1 MMEVLTENASK
12 TYTIAEYLAMEERAT
27 EKSEYY
33 NGEII
38 AMPGGK
44 YNHNLIASNILTALN
59 IALDAKGSSL
69 DVLNSDM
76 KIFIP
81 HLSVI
86 VYPDAVV
93 VCEGP
98 EFSEGRTD
106 IILNP
111 LLVVEVLSRSTQN
124 FDRTTKFFWY
134 KQIPSFQEYVLV
146 EQKMPY
152 LTASYKIA
160 ERTWQDTEAEGLN
173 STIYLKSVDCT
184 LDLKKIYKGVSFET
198 V

>member
-1 MMEVLTENASK
+1 MEVLVENASK
-12 TYTIAEYLAMEERAT
+12 IYTIAEYLALEERAL

-44 YNHNLIASNILTALN
+44 YNHNLIASNFICYLGN
-59 IALDAKGSSL
+59 ALDEKGSGLS
-69 DVLNSDM
+69 VLNSDM

-81 HLSVI
+81 HLATI

-93 VCEGP
+93 VCEKP

-106 IILNP
+106 MILNP
-111 LLVVEVLSRSTQN
+111 LLVVEVLSRSTQD

-134 KQIPSFQEYVLV
+134 KHIASFQEYVLV

-160 ERTWQDTEAEGLN
+160 ERTWQDTEAKGLE
-173 STIYLKSVDCT
+173 SSIYLKSIDCT
-184 LDLKKIYKGVSFET
+184 LDLKKIYKGVTFE
-198 V
+198 VA

>member
-1 MMEVLTENASK
+1 MEVLTENVPK
-12 TYTIAEYLAMEERAT
+12 VYTIAEYLALEEQAL

-38 AMPGGK
+38 IMPGGK
-44 YNHNLIASNILTALN
+44 YNHNLIASNFITALN
-59 IALDAKGSSL
+59 IALDEKGSNLS
-69 DVLNSDM
+69 VLNSDM

-81 HLSVI
+81 HLSTI

-93 VCEGP
+93 VCERP

-111 LLVVEVLSRSTQN
+111 LLVVEVLSRSTQS
-124 FDRTTKFFWY
+124 FDRTTKFFYY

-146 EQKMPY
+146 EQKTPY

-160 ERTWQDTEAEGLN
+160 ERTWQDTEANGRG
-173 STIYLKSVDCT
+173 SSIYLKSIDCT
-184 LDLKKIYKGVSFET
+184 LDLMKIYKGVNFEMA
-198 V
+198 

>member
-1 MMEVLTENASK
+1 MEVLTENASK
-12 TYTIAEYLAMEERAT
+12 TYTIAEYLALEEQAL

-33 NGEII
+33 DGEII

-44 YNHNLIASNILTALN
+44 YNHNLIATNMLTALN
-59 IALDAKGSSL
+59 VALDEKRSNLS
-69 DVLNSDM
+69 VLNSDM
-76 KIFIP
+76 KIFVAS
-81 HLSVI
+81 LATI

-93 VCEGP
+93 VCEKP
-98 EFSEGRTD
+98 AFYEGRTD

-124 FDRTTKFFWY
+124 FDRTTKFFYY

-152 LTASYKIA
+152 LVASYKIA
-160 ERTWQDTEAEGLN
+160 ERTWQDTVADGL
-173 STIYLKSVDCT
+173 SSSVYLKSINCT
-184 LDLKKIYKGVSFET
+184 LELKKIYKGVSFET
-198 V
+198 T